1 MAICAEDIEQ
11 IKDIFDSRV
20 VKIES
25 QIESI
30 KKEIVDDIK
39 ELSHK
44 FDGLA
49 KDQTALA
56 ERIVKV
62 ETGAVML
69 EESRK
74 EQGRRIGECEQ
85 KLATLTG
92 EGSGREK
99 SGAVAR
105 WVVPVVI
112 SAAGLAYTLIM
123 ALTK

>member
-1 MAICAEDIEQ
+1 MPICAEDIEQ
-11 IKDIFDSRV
+11 IRII
-20 VKIES
+20 VKES
-25 QIESI
+25 AEKTEAQIESL

-62 ETGAVML
+62 ETCAVML

-74 EQGRRIGECEQ
+74 EQGKRIGECE
-85 KLATLTG
+85 KILSRLTG

-105 WVVPVVI
+105 WAIPVII
-112 SAAGLAYTLIM
+112 SAIGLGYTLIM
-123 ALTK
+123 ALIK

>member
-1 MAICAEDIEQ
+1 MAVCAEDIEQ
-11 IKDIFDSRV
+11 IRSIINDRMEKT
-20 VKIES
+20 EA
-25 QIESI
+25 QIEGL
-30 KKEIVDDIK
+30 KKEVVDDIK

-44 FDGLA
+44 FDNLA

-56 ERIVKV
+56 ERIVKI
-62 ETGAVML
+62 ETGSVVL

-85 KLATLTG
+85 KLAVLSG

-99 SGAVAR
+99 SSAVAR

-123 ALTK
+123 ALTR